1 MKFLLPVKAL
11 KYNSMN
17 NSTVLTEAT
26 RAVDFKQLKVSSSA
40 FKNEGM
46 IPLKYTC
53 EGSNVNPP
61 LNVEHIP
68 EDARCLALIVE
79 DPDALMGIWVHWVVW
94 NIPVTHHIKENRI
107 HGIEGIND
115 FQQLHYGGPCP
126 PSGTHRYFFK
136 VYALDSLLDL
146 PANTKKNQ
154 IEKAI
159 SEHIIG
165 FGELIGLYKKK

>member
-1 MKFLLPVKAL
+1 
-11 KYNSMN
+11 MN

-68 EDARCLALIVE
+68 EDAKCLALIVE
-79 DPDALMGIWVHWVVW
+79 DPDALMGVWIHWVVW
-94 NIPVTHHIKENRI
+94 NIPVTHHIKENGI

-126 PSGTHRYFFK
+126 PSGTHRYVFK

-165 FGELIGLYKKK
+165 FGELIGLYKKNKLK